1 MCSSDLFP
9 SHDRWGEM
17 IEFADICG
25 YFVSLR
31 SGLCDIL
38 SISEAKK
45 IVIYPD
51 INFLEKFGFCSFW
64 NNSKFEELVFSENT
78 ISEILQII
86 KNG

>member
-1 MCSSDLFP
+1 
-9 SHDRWGEM
+9 M

-51 INFLEKFGFCSFW
+51 INFLEKFGFSSFW